1 MSISRCIFKLI
12 FLEAVLVCSISYFNN
27 KRWAG
32 HGRDAAV
39 AKIATMD
46 ANWSSDWQPPFYE
59 NDWRLRLSRLNG
71 RHDFPV
77 PCG

>member
-46 ANWSSDWQPPFYE
+46 ANWS
-59 NDWRLRLSRLNG
+59 
-71 RHDFPV
+71 
-77 PCG
+77 